1 MKKKLR
7 ENQTWYKGIEDDG
20 DCDYVEDVTEDYSD
34 DYINEKYENLI
45 GKKIRIIN
53 MDDPYAAKDYNG
65 REGVIENVATDP
77 WGDIYYDGTW
87 GGLSIY
93 PKIDEIK
100 FIDNNDSYNVSEDYN
115 KKDFYNKILPE
126 VKQKIENREDP
137 YPSYYLLYFP
147 IDFINDLFVNEK
159 FRNRDGAECVV
170 KKCYYPE
177 GSTDSSKILVDVSTD
192 NSRYS
197 KKNWTSYLKTILNDY
212 QFISLPPT
220 KKIYLKKVIGNRDY
234 FINKINQFLNNDS
247 NKASEKQISKLLN
260 KFKDTN
266 TIKNKNESVQE
277 GLFDIAEDKVD
288 YGHKA
293 WLLNEII
300 SSMNDETAYYD
311 TEWLYI
317 WPDGESYEECIE
329 DFGDKQSFKEL
340 ENTFLSIYQYNDAE
354 DGEDPEDAEY
364 NFHRDG
370 LYNPTQEAVDL
381 AHQYD
386 RKLGLSPIK
395 VLGTIKK

>member
-45 GKKIRIIN
+45 GKKIRIIS
-53 MDDPYAAKDYNG
+53 MDDPYASRDYEG

-87 GGLSIY
+87 GSLSIY
-93 PKIDEIK
+93 PKIDRIEFVK
-100 FIDNNDSYNVSEDYN
+100 EDM
-115 KKDFYNKILPE
+115 P
-126 VKQKIENREDP
+126 
-137 YPSYYLLYFP
+137 
-147 IDFINDLFVNEK
+147 
-159 FRNRDGAECVV
+159 
-170 KKCYYPE
+170 
-177 GSTDSSKILVDVSTD
+177 
-192 NSRYS
+192 
-197 KKNWTSYLKTILNDY
+197 
-212 QFISLPPT
+212 
-220 KKIYLKKVIGNRDY
+220 
-234 FINKINQFLNNDS
+234 
-247 NKASEKQISKLLN
+247 
-260 KFKDTN
+260 
-266 TIKNKNESVQE
+266 VQE
-277 GLFDIAEDKVD
+277 GLFDIDEEDVD

-293 WLLNEII
+293 WVLNEII

-317 WPDGESYEECIE
+317 WPDGESYEDCIE
-329 DFGDKQSFKEL
+329 DFGDRPSFKEL
-340 ENTFLSIYQYNDAE
+340 ENLFISIYKYNDAE
-354 DGEDPEDAEY
+354 EGEDPEDAEY

-386 RKLGLSPIK
+386 RKLGLSPIQ
-395 VLGTIKK
+395 VIGTIKK